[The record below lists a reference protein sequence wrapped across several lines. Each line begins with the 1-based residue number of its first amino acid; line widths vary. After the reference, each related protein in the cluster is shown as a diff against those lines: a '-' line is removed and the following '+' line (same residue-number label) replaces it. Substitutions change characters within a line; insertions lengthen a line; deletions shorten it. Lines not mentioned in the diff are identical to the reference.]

1 MTLFELFSI
10 ILMGIIVL
18 IGIGVILGF
27 ILVGVIIINY
37 FRWRHQEKRQ
47 PESGGRMGKRKYYFP
62 PKTEKKPIT
71 ISDDVKE
78 ELKKLADKYADDA
91 IKERQTEDLDN
102 YIAFTL
108 EALRRLGWT
117 GKVRLNRFLSVLTTV
132 SEEATNADDSPA
144 YANQIK
150 ERFKKIGVKA
160 FTKND
165 DATPQLEDHV
175 ERNDDK

>member
-1 MTLFELFSI
+1 
-10 ILMGIIVL
+10 
-18 IGIGVILGF
+18 
-27 ILVGVIIINY
+27 
-37 FRWRHQEKRQ
+37 
-47 PESGGRMGKRKYYFP
+47 MGKRKYYFP

-108 EALRRLGWT
+108 EALRRLGWN
-117 GKVRLNRFLSVLTTV
+117 G
-132 SEEATNADDSPA
+132 
-144 YANQIK
+144 
-150 ERFKKIGVKA
+150 KA
-160 FTKND
+160 FIKND

>member
-1 MTLFELFSI
+1 M
-10 ILMGIIVL
+10 
-18 IGIGVILGF
+18 
-27 ILVGVIIINY
+27 
-37 FRWRHQEKRQ
+37 
-47 PESGGRMGKRKYYFP
+47 
-62 PKTEKKPIT
+62 PIT

-132 SEEATNADDSPA
+132 SEEATNADDPPA

-165 DATPQLEDHV
+165 DAAPQLEDHV

>member
-1 MTLFELFSI
+1 
-10 ILMGIIVL
+10 
-18 IGIGVILGF
+18 
-27 ILVGVIIINY
+27 
-37 FRWRHQEKRQ
+37 
-47 PESGGRMGKRKYYFP
+47 MGKRKYYFP
-62 PKTEKKPIT
+62 PKAPEKKQIT

-91 IKERQTEDLDN
+91 IKERQPEDLDN

-108 EALRRLGWT
+108 EALSRLGWT

-132 SEEATNADDSPA
+132 SEEAANADNSPE
-144 YANQIK
+144 YASQIK
-150 ERFKKIGVKA
+150 ERLKKIGVKA

>member
-1 MTLFELFSI
+1 
-10 ILMGIIVL
+10 
-18 IGIGVILGF
+18 
-27 ILVGVIIINY
+27 
-37 FRWRHQEKRQ
+37 
-47 PESGGRMGKRKYYFP
+47 MGKRKYYFP

-132 SEEATNADDSPA
+132 SEEAYKRRRPTGIREP
-144 YANQIK
+144 
-150 ERFKKIGVKA
+150 
-160 FTKND
+160 
-165 DATPQLEDHV
+165 
-175 ERNDDK
+175 DKGTF

>member
-1 MTLFELFSI
+1 
-10 ILMGIIVL
+10 
-18 IGIGVILGF
+18 
-27 ILVGVIIINY
+27 
-37 FRWRHQEKRQ
+37 
-47 PESGGRMGKRKYYFP
+47 MGKRKYYFP
-62 PKTEKKPIT
+62 PKAEKKPIT

-78 ELKKLADKYADDA
+78 ELKKLTDKYADDA

-165 DATPQLEDHV
+165 DATPQLEDYV